1 MEPTIR
7 IQTEPFDVGVELAR
21 LPAGAGAVTSF
32 VGRVRAEPGLQALRL
47 EHYPGMT
54 EAEIARSVAEATQ
67 RWPVKGVAIIH
78 RIGELKPG
86 EAIVLVAAA
95 ADHRRAAFA
104 ACEFL
109 IDHLKTKAPFWKEE
123 RLVSGSH
130 WVEAKASD
138 DDAVARWDQ
147 STTTDFSR

>member
-1 MEPTIR
+1 M
-7 IQTEPFDVGVELAR
+7 LAR
-21 LPAGAGAVTSF
+21 FSSGAVASF
-32 VGRVRAEPGLQALRL
+32 IGRVRAEPGLQALRL

-54 EAEIARSVAEATQ
+54 EAEIARAVAEAVQ
-67 RWPVKGVAIIH
+67 RWPLPGVAIIH

-95 ADHRRAAFA
+95 ADHRRAAFT

-123 RLVSGSH
+123 RLASGLH

-138 DDAVARWDQ
+138 DEAAARW
-147 STTTDFSR
+147 S